1 MAEKLKVELQDEN
14 GNIYYLH
21 TDASVVFCEDGT
33 TVAEKLALTLNE
45 SDIVN
50 NATTAPTDKVV
61 SPAVAKNLQDQ
72 LTALNTKMTFENW
85 SSFNNAVMRCR
96 YAGILFLVGSAS
108 DWTLVAKQYTTIL
121 TLPEGYRPQI
131 EIPFVADSFGSGIQ
145 ISGIIKPSG
154 ELQLYPTAETS
165 YWRFSVN
172 FPTVG

>member
-1 MAEKLKVELQDEN
+1 MADNLTPITSDQLSKVTTAQDTDLVTLGIN
-14 GNIYYLH
+14 GNFVSM
-21 TDASVVFCEDGT
+21 T
-33 TVAEKLALTLNE
+33 LA
-45 SDIVN
+45 
-50 NATTAPTDKVV
+50 
-61 SPAVAKNLQDQ
+61 NLKEV
-72 LTALNTKMTFENW
+72 LGINALNTKMTFENW

-165 YWRFSVN
+165 YWRFSVS